1 MGFGML
7 FMGLFW
13 IGLIVGVVWLA
24 SALFQVG
31 RPPNGS
37 IGRGRT
43 AREILDE
50 RYARGEINREQY
62 DLMRSDLQ

>member
-31 RPPNGS
+31 QPPAGS
-37 IGRGRT
+37 VPRGRT

-62 DLMRSDLQ
+62 DLMKSDLQ